1 MPIHDLDEL
10 LAELTVSQR
19 LGSWCMVCGVALDED
34 VPVAAM
40 VTEDEGT
47 TAVISTADALKLDL
61 EPEFVA
67 AWLTLNVNS
76 ALDAVGVTAAV
87 SSALASDGIPCNVL
101 AGYHHDHLLVPI
113 ERSEQAI
120 AILNALSEAHRPCR
134 ECDPLCNPDDRGTDP
149 LSRSVGQ
156 NPCS

>member
-19 LGSWCMVCGVALDED
+19 LGSWCMVSGVALGEN

-47 TAVISTADALKLDL
+47 TAVISTADALNLAL

-76 ALDAVGVTAAV
+76 ALDAVGLTSAV
-87 SSALASDGIPCNVL
+87 SGALASEGIPCNVL

-120 AILNALSEAHRPCR
+120 AILNALSEAHRP
-134 ECDPLCNPDDRGTDP
+134 
-149 LSRSVGQ
+149 
-156 NPCS
+156 